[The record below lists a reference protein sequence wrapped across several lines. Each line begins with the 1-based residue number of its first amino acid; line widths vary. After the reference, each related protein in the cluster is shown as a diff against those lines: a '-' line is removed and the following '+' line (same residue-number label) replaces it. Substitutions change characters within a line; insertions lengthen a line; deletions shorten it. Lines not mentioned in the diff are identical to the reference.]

1 MSEDQEK
8 NKGGRPRI
16 DIPVEELEKLSR
28 LSCTLDE
35 IAAYFSC
42 SRDTIERRMKDEPE
56 VREAIERGRAHGKIS
71 LRRKQF
77 QILEKT
83 DNATMAIWLGKNILG
98 QRDKFD
104 IEVEVDAGDNL
115 MTAFGLIDQITKG
128 KAE

>member
-1 MSEDQEK
+1 MSKDDVK

-16 DIPVEELEKLSR
+16 EIPVEELEKLSR
-28 LSCTLDE
+28 LACTLDE